1 METDE
6 LRDEIRNFQL
16 SIIDYYFICKYNLP
30 TRLSKVSGKGIVQGK
45 FCYNISVKCTSGA
58 LITLT
63 VPIEEYNEVAEIV
76 ETNVKTLHDWINN
89 TEIEDKLHGKHDT
102 I

>member
-6 LRDEIRNFQL
+6 LRDELRELQL
-16 SIIDYYFICKYNLP
+16 SIIEYYFISKYNLP
-30 TRLSKVSGKGIVQGK
+30 KRLPTVSGRGIVQGK

-58 LITLT
+58 LITAT
-63 VPIEEYNEVAEIV
+63 IPINEYNEVAEIV
-76 ETNVKTLHDWINN
+76 ETNVKTLHDWMNN
-89 TEIEDKLHGKHDT
+89 TEIEDKLYGKHDT